1 MLISLAP
8 YETVRRHP
16 TSPRIYGD
24 LLVQKQIFINLPVRD
39 LKRSTAFYTAIGA
52 TLNPQFSDDTASCMV
67 ISDTIFVM
75 LLTHE
80 KWAMFTKKPIVDA
93 HRESEVM
100 LALSAEDKAAVDK
113 ITDAAGANGGKAD
126 VNPKQDYGFMYGRS
140 FEDVDGHIW
149 ECMYMDMSQFPKQ

>member
-1 MLISLAP
+1 M
-8 YETVRRHP
+8 
-16 TSPRIYGD
+16 
-24 LLVQKQIFINLPVRD
+24 QKQIFINLPVRD

-100 LALSAEDKAAVDK
+100 LALSAEDKAAIDK

>member
-1 MLISLAP
+1 M
-8 YETVRRHP
+8 
-16 TSPRIYGD
+16 
-24 LLVQKQIFINLPVRD
+24 QKQIFINLPVRD
-39 LKRSTAFYTAIGA
+39 LKKSMAFYTAIGA

-80 KWAMFTKKPIVDA
+80 KWATFTKKPIVDA
-93 HRESEVM
+93 LRESEVM

-113 ITDAAGANGGKAD
+113 MTDAAGANGGKAD
-126 VNPKQDYGFMYGRS
+126 VNPKQDYGFMYSRS

-149 ECMYMDMSQFPKQ
+149 ECVYVDMSNFPKN